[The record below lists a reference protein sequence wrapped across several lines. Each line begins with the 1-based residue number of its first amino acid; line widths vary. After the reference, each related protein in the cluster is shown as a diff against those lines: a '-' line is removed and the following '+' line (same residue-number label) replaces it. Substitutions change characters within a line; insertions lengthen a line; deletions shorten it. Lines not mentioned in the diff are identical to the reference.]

1 MRQLPLAVLLALT
14 LTALPA
20 RGTALDEKTPD
31 QQSIDALEAK
41 ALAAEPREQC
51 YLYAQLVHEMTEF
64 SIVQYAAGDGDK
76 ATALMKRIQLFAQKI
91 HASVG
96 EDNKKLK
103 DSEILLRH
111 TAFRLSGILHNSSS
125 EDRPLV
131 EKTLA
136 LVNQAQAEALLQ
148 VFRK

>member
-1 MRQLPLAVLLALT
+1 MRQLPLALLFALT

-20 RGTALDEKTPD
+20 RGASLDEKTPD

-41 ALAAEPREQC
+41 ALAAQPREQY
-51 YLYAQLVHEMTEF
+51 YLYAQLMHEMTEF

-76 ATALMKRIQLFAQKI
+76 ATALLKRIQLFAGKI

-96 EDNKKLK
+96 EDNKKMK

-111 TAFRLSGILHNSSS
+111 TAFRLSGILHNSTS